1 MSKSA
6 KKAADQAEREKV
18 HKRYSNRREPDVIYP
33 AKKQVDFYDADV
45 HQRVAVYVRVSTDN
59 LGQETSYEL
68 QKNYYE
74 EFVLKHPNWKLV
86 KIYADKGISGTSTK
100 HRAELNQ
107 MQDFSRFV
115 PNVHFE
121 QIPIKNLVSNQEYQR
136 PLSQAQVEKA
146 IEDFDL
152 NQINPVKVSRRDG
165 VNYVFNGQH
174 TIEIV
179 ATVSGS
185 RETPVWCMIYDS
197 LDYKNEADIFA
208 NQMKHVRPLK
218 PYEIFMANIEA
229 GNEQQLVIKRLV
241 ESYSLSIGPTKA
253 YGMICAVATLER
265 IYTKYGYHVLD
276 RTLRLCVGTWEGDI
290 DSLGANVLAG
300 VARMVVAF
308 GDQLRDETFKERV
321 GFMSVRQLS
330 RIAKE
335 RGAGSLC
342 YAEAMLVAYNR
353 KCKYTLRMT
362 KLHSGKVAAE
372 DDFVEENEEPLADD
386 PVLEE

>member
-1 MSKSA
+1 
-6 KKAADQAEREKV
+6 
-18 HKRYSNRREPDVIYP
+18 
-33 AKKQVDFYDADV
+33 
-45 HQRVAVYVRVSTDN
+45 
-59 LGQETSYEL
+59 
-68 QKNYYE
+68 
-74 EFVLKHPNWKLV
+74 
-86 KIYADKGISGTSTK
+86 
-100 HRAELNQ
+100 

-290 DSLGANVLAG
+290 DSLGATRPLHTSEKGNG
-300 VARMVVAF
+300 GGGSRVAF
-308 GDQLRDETFKERV
+308 GDQLRDETFKEKV

-335 RGAGSLC
+335 RGAGSLG

-362 KLHSGKVAAE
+362 KLHSGKVAVA